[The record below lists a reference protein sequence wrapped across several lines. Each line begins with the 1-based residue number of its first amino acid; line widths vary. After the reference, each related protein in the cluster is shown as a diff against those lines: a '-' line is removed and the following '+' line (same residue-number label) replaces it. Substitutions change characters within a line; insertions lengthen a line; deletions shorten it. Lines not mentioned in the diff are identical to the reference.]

1 MTVPYVNKFRPA
13 EHALPRSWLAADYS
27 DLIAQ
32 AETAADDPAPAE
44 EPAALDLDAFARE
57 GMAHNVW

>member
-32 AETAADDPAPAE
+32 AETAADDPASVE
-44 EPAALDLDAFARE
+44 KPAANF
-57 GMAHNVW
+57 